1 VPLKFPQIW
10 SNGVRAVCVAL
21 IVAFVAACGGDDGP
35 RLPYNERPVEDL
47 YNDALDEL
55 RSGIYRVAAIK
66 FDEVERQH
74 PYSAWARRAML
85 MSAYAHYLDQQYDL
99 AILSAER
106 FLALHPGNAGA
117 PYALYLVS
125 ICYYERISD
134 VGRDQKMTRLA
145 LQKMTELERRF
156 PDTEYARDARLKID
170 LARDHLAGKE
180 MAIGRYYLKRGD
192 YIAAINRFRT
202 VVTNFEITTHVPE
215 ALHRLVETYL
225 TLGVVGEARTAAAVL
240 GFNHPDSAW
249 YADSYNLLRE
259 ANLSPELLDES
270 WMRTLVQ
277 PRIPVETG
285 PEILRGEGPD
295 IVPFDEDGQP
305 LPTPSRREDGESILF
320 APDTQAPAPAREV
333 APPSSP
339 ATQEQFTPQ
348 SERKAPAVEQPRVP
362 APPSAE
368 AERSR
373 KSRAAEPQPKRD
385 AFDVL
390 FGDPK
395 NRRPIAPPPGEPVE
409 RPQSRNDL
417 DAETRSAIGAP
428 STPVESEPLTEPGAG
443 E

>member
-1 VPLKFPQIW
+1 MPLKFPRIW

-55 RSGIYRVAAIK
+55 RNGIYRVAAIK

-85 MSAYAHYLDQQYDL
+85 MSAYSHYLDQQYDL

-145 LQKMTELERRF
+145 LQKMNELARRF

-202 VVTNFEITTHVPE
+202 VVSDFEITTHVPE

-225 TLGVVGEARTAAAVL
+225 TLGIVGEARTAAAVL
-240 GFNHPDSAW
+240 GFNHRDSAW
-249 YADSYNLLRE
+249 YADSYALLRE

-270 WMRTLVQ
+270 WMRSLVT

-295 IVPFDEDGQP
+295 IVPFNEDGEP
-305 LPTPSRREDGESILF
+305 LPLPRKREDGESILF

-339 ATQEQFTPQ
+339 AMQEQFTPQ
-348 SERKAPAVEQPRVP
+348 SERKTPEVRQPRVP
-362 APPSAE
+362 APPSE
-368 AERSR
+368 KAERAR
-373 KSRAAEPQPKRD
+373 KSRAADPQPKRD

-395 NRRPIAPPPGEPVE
+395 NRRPIAPPPNEPL
-409 RPQSRNDL
+409 SRDDL
-417 DAETRSAIGAP
+417 DGDTRRAIGAP
-428 STPVESEPLTEPGAG
+428 TGSVETEPLEEPGADQ
-443 E
+443 